1 MRIHRQVNAN
11 LLFLLLAPVHR
22 LTVGHRTEGLHC
34 LTDKPDVEVEANSR
48 DVPRLLGTQHVA
60 GSTHLEVLHRDGHTR
75 AELIVLRDG
84 GQSVIGGLGENLTL
98 RIEEVG
104 VGPLPGPTHAPA
116 QLVQLG

>member
-1 MRIHRQVNAN
+1 MCASTGRSMRISFFSSSRPSTGLPSAIARTASPASPTSRTSRQTPTPA
-11 LLFLLLAPVHR
+11 
-22 LTVGHRTEGLHC
+22 
-34 LTDKPDVEVEANSR
+34 
-48 DVPRLLGTQHVA
+48 LGTQHVA